1 MLLLHPTLTCTDAS
15 PDLCTNTLTFG
26 TNIPFAH
33 VVVLPIATC
42 TGSAMHFS
50 QPLAQIRWL
59 YVHPLILLK
68 IVA

>member
-1 MLLLHPTLTCTDAS
+1 MLLLHPTMTCTDAG

-26 TNIPFAH
+26 TNIPLAH
-33 VVVLPIATC
+33 VVVLPTVTC
-42 TGSAMHFS
+42 TDRAMHFI
-50 QPLAQIRWL
+50 LRWL